1 MRVCRVKVRVE
12 SEDAYWKG
20 QVQRLKDLEKTI
32 HTGGPARIQGTELV
46 FASLTDMARTLTPK
60 RLDLLRFIRHYH
72 SSSVRELAQ
81 IAGRDLKN
89 VLADVKALETLG
101 YSTAFTVIR
110 KPVRFDLVENGRYE
124 LPRFDCKDL
133 PPFRHAKELSRHA

>member
-20 QVQRLKDLEKTI
+20 QVQRLQEMGKALRAGKN
-32 HTGGPARIQGTELV
+32 ARVQGTELV

-60 RLDLLRFIRHYH
+60 RLDLLRLIRRHQP
-72 SSSVRELAQ
+72 SSVRELAQ

-101 YSTAFTVIR
+101 LIESEGEQKERHR
-110 KPVRFDLVENGRYE
+110 KALRTDIGRIEVHVE
-124 LPRFDCKDL
+124 L
-133 PPFRHAKELSRHA
+133 

>member
-101 YSTAFTVIR
+101 LIESEGEQKECHR
-110 KPVRFDLVENGRYE
+110 KPLRTDFGRIEVHVE
-124 LPRFDCKDL
+124 L
-133 PPFRHAKELSRHA
+133 